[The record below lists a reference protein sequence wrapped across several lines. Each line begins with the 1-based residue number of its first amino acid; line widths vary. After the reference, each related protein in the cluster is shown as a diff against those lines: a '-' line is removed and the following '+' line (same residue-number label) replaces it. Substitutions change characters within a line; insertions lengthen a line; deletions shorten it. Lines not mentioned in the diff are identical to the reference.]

1 MNICSIVSRQIVTVF
16 LNDTKHV
23 LDITRIFSSFESVE
37 PRKQS
42 SGRTTIQIIYMIF
55 VTGTVPAAGIIPTV
69 GKITTIRYNVGAL
82 LR

>member
-1 MNICSIVSRQIVTVF
+1 M
-16 LNDTKHV
+16 DT
-23 LDITRIFSSFESVE
+23 TRIFSSFESVDSTRHE
-37 PRKQS
+37 S